1 MAISDEFKTAELV
14 DRISIRLSKAKEDE
28 LSYWITMK
36 KNAIN
41 VDRERWKE
49 RQKKY
54 LFSYDDFITFGRKGP
69 WEGSSN
75 YHMPFTAIMVKSYHS
90 RLYNIFAQED
100 TTSLL
105 PRESMD
111 ENSVEILKRLRSWYL
126 WDYINEYRGIKG
138 VAHELFMDVVTVGFG
153 VILKSWELKQRKALM
168 LEKVRSEELGRDL
181 KQLLPEANAAIA
193 EGKKVSVKP
202 YREVQKIITVFEG
215 TRLQTIPY
223 ENIWFPNDCPESTDM
238 DHPELVLVS
247 TKMTATEIG
256 LKGKQGLWKKSKVEK
271 AIEEMTE
278 SVSYDGKDI
287 KELRDRMTGDES
299 QNSIYPT
306 GSHDIEYAF
315 C

>member
-1 MAISDEFKTAELV
+1 METVEEFKQGDLI
-14 DRISIRLSKAKEDE
+14 DRISIDLSDE
-28 LSYWITMK
+28 QEEKLSLWISRK
-36 KNAIN
+36 KDAIDI
-41 VDRERWKE
+41 DRSKWTE

-54 LFSYDDFITFGRKGP
+54 LSNYDDFITFTRKGP
-69 WEGSSN
+69 WDGSANLHLPLTQIS
-75 YHMPFTAIMVKSYHS
+75 VKSYQS
-90 RLYNIFAQED
+90 RLYNIFTQED
-100 TTSLL
+100 TTALI

-111 ENSVEILKRLRSWYL
+111 DNSVEIAKALRGWYI

-138 VAHELFMDVVTVGFG
+138 VAFELFYDVVTVGFG

-168 LEKVRSEELGRDL
+168 LEKVQQEELGREM

-256 LKGKQGLWKKSKVEK
+256 LRGKQGLWKKSKVEK
-271 AIEEMTE
+271 ALEEMTA

-287 KELRDRMTGDES
+287 KELRDRMTGYES